1 MPGTRSESSW
11 AGTAASRLAA
21 AGYRRGGARAA
32 VLELLDGQACA
43 LSAYEIEDA
52 LRGSGRSVGRASIY
66 RILDELDELKLV
78 SKVDLGQGTTRYEPR
93 RPEHHHHHLVCDSCG
108 EITPFDDGP
117 LEAAIGALSKRVDF
131 DVAGHEIVLRGLC
144 ANCRS

>member
-1 MPGTRSESSW
+1 VPGTDSKTSW
-11 AGTAASRLAA
+11 AGAAASQLAA

-32 VLELLDGQACA
+32 VLELLDGQPCA

-66 RILDELDELKLV
+66 RILDELDELNLV
-78 SKVDLGQGTTRYEPR
+78 SRVDLGQGTTRYEPR
-93 RPEHHHHHLVCDSCG
+93 RAEHHHHHLVCDTCG
-108 EITPFDDGP
+108 EVTPFDDQP